1 MVKREYDRW
10 VTARATARREY
21 DKWFKVKAKLH
32 EADVERKRQIKAV
45 ADFLKQVLPTSSS
58 PNLSASH
65 VSTQTEL
72 GPATSAKYYIKSEPP
87 ATPAKQH
94 IAHKTSPPIPSTS
107 GDVIYETYTP
117 PPPPSIEKGHDDDD
131 VDPRIEPHVLEYGAK
146 TLGELATPY
155 VSPYLY
161 ESKRRFLDRVRYPKS
176 W

>member
-72 GPATSAKYYIKSEPP
+72 GPATPAKRNIKSETP
-87 ATPAKQH
+87 ATPAKHH
-94 IAHKTSPPIPSTS
+94 IQYKTP
-107 GDVIYETYTP
+107 
-117 PPPPSIEKGHDDDD
+117 
-131 VDPRIEPHVLEYGAK
+131 
-146 TLGELATPY
+146 
-155 VSPYLY
+155 
-161 ESKRRFLDRVRYPKS
+161 RRFRLNLAMSFMRRLLRRHRPLLKKETTIMMMIMKTPESHPTY
-176 W
+176 